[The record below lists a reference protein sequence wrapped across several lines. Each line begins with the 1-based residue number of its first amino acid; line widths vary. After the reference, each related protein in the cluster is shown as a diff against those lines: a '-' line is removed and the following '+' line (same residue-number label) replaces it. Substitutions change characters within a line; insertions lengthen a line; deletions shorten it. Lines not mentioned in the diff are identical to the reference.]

1 MQESFI
7 KLPGPAACRI
17 ALLADLHN
25 RPCEEALASLRRTK
39 PDLICIAGDFVHG
52 FIPRGDPTVAKVE
65 DSAQTLPFLRACAAL
80 APCFVSL
87 GNHEWMLDEGDLAL
101 IRETGVIPLDNAW
114 VHHGPFVIGGLSSGR
129 VKACREYRATV
140 PGEARYVHWWPSR
153 RAADAYRPDFD
164 WLRDYAAEPGFK
176 LLLCHHPEYW
186 PERIRAL
193 PVELTL
199 SGHAHGG
206 QIRLLGR
213 GLFAPGQG
221 LFPRYTSGVYEGRLV
236 VSRGLANTVVLPR
249 LNNPPEL
256 VYIDFM

>member
-1 MQESFI
+1 MQERFYS
-7 KLPGPAACRI
+7 LPGPAPCRI

-25 RPCEEALASLRRTK
+25 RPCEEALASLRARR
-39 PDLICIAGDFVHG
+39 PALICVAGDFVHG
-52 FIPRGDPTVAKVE
+52 FIPRGDPAVAKVE
-65 DSAQTLPFLRACAAL
+65 DSAQVLPFLRACAAL

-101 IRETGVIPLDNAW
+101 VRETGVTLLDNAW
-114 VHHGPFVIGGLSSGR
+114 TRHGAFVIGGLSSGR
-129 VKACREYRATV
+129 VKAYREYRAAV
-140 PGEARYVHWWPSR
+140 PGEARYVHWWPKTR
-153 RAADAYRPDFD
+153 EANAYRPDSE
-164 WLRDYAAEPGFK
+164 WLRDYAAEPAFK

-193 PVELTL
+193 PIELTL

-206 QIRLLGR
+206 QIRLFGR
-213 GLFAPGQG
+213 GLYAPGQG
-221 LFPRYTSGVYEGRLV
+221 LFPRYTEGLHEGRLI

-249 LNNPPEL
+249 VNNPPEL

>member
-1 MQESFI
+1 MVETTY
-7 KLPGPAACRI
+7 RI
-17 ALLADLHN
+17 PSAPRLALLADLHG
-25 RPCEEALASLRRTK
+25 RPYDHIISSLAAHRLS
-39 PDLICIAGDFVHG
+39 LICLAGDFIYGSHPVDDRS
-52 FIPRGDPTVAKVE
+52 PLETQENV
-65 DSAQTLPFLRACAAL
+65 LPFFRACASL
-80 APCFVSL
+80 APTFLAL

-101 IRETGVIPLDNAW
+101 IRDTGVTLLDNAW
-114 VHHGPFVIGGLSSGR
+114 THHGPFVIAGLSSGR
-129 VKACREYRATV
+129 MKAYREFRATV

-221 LFPRYTSGVYEGRLV
+221 LFPRYTSGVYESRLV